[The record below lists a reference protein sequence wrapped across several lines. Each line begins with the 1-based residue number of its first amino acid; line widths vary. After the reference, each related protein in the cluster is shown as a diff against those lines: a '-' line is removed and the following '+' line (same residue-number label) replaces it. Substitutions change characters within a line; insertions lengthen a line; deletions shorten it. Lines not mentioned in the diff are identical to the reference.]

1 LLWWE
6 DSFGSAR
13 FAAEGFSKRDYFS
26 GLSSRW
32 GDVETSLVRV
42 GLSMFM
48 TVWVI

>member
-13 FAAEGFSKRDYFS
+13 FTAEGFSKWDYFS

-32 GDVETSLVRV
+32 GDVETGLVRV

-48 TVWVI
+48 AVWVI